1 MSRITTVSIS
11 MTEGDLVSLDA
22 LAEGEN
28 RNRSNMVVELIR
40 RAGQTQS
47 SGRPLAHTAGDPSN
61 GK

>member
-40 RAGQTQS
+40 RAGQSQS
-47 SGRPLAHTAGDPSN
+47 SGRPLAHAGDPS
-61 GK
+61 KE